1 MELLKAVFA
10 SAFLLIASPAAFA
23 YPGDLDLD
31 SFTDEH
37 PEGVNQEQK
46 KLEEE
51 KKADEKQANEQA
63 ANPERTLTD
72 TPKTSEELLALEEPL
87 IKPED
92 FLCNSSTE
100 YIRTIQFLRKT
111 QVILVTEQ
119 TARKI
124 ADLVSKSCDGG
135 ADRFAKILVMLKTV
149 GLSDKAA
156 VKMGL
161 QFAARSPDVQKN
173 FLEIFTHSFLAEF
186 FDYDYPTAVALAF
199 ELSKNYKGNPAQVR
213 DDFIELV
220 RFCKDGKK
228 LDLPSRLCAEFTIKV
243 ARLSQFYPQ
252 GVRTSFYK
260 LYQRFRED
268 KEFGIDIQ
276 TALRTTYGILKN
288 GPRAADNFFQGYDF
302 AIADKGLAMT
312 QGQAL
317 KFGLK
322 MAARSYR
329 GVEPPIFNEQPLRNK
344 LQPSGKP
351 PVDPAPQGPV
361 IQRSLSSDPTR

>member
-1 MELLKAVFA
+1 MDILKAF
-10 SAFLLIASPAAFA
+10 FILILLFGLSSRGFA
-23 YPGDLDLD
+23 YPEDLDLD
-31 SFTDEH
+31 TFTDEH
-37 PEGVNQEQK
+37 PNGVNAEQK
-46 KLEEE
+46 KAEEE
-51 KKADEKQANEQA
+51 KKADEKAGAEQA
-63 ANPERTLTD
+63 ANPEKKMTE
-72 TPKTSEELLALEEPL
+72 TPKTSEEELALEEPQ

-92 FLCNSSTE
+92 FLCNSSVE
-100 YIRTIQFLRKT
+100 YIRTLQFLRRT
-111 QVILVTEQ
+111 QIILVTEA
-119 TARKI
+119 TGRKI

-135 ADRFAKILVMLKTV
+135 ADRFAKILVLLKTV

-156 VKMGL
+156 VKLGL
-161 QFAARSPDVQKN
+161 EFASRTPDVQKN

-186 FDYDYPTAVALAF
+186 FDYDYPQAVALAF

-243 ARLSQFYPQ
+243 ARLSQFYPK
-252 GVRTSFYK
+252 GVRESFYK

-268 KEFGIDIQ
+268 KDFGIDIR
-276 TALRTTYGILKN
+276 TALQTTYGILKN

-302 AIADKGLAMT
+302 ALADKGLAMT

-322 MAARSYR
+322 MASRSYR
-329 GVEPPIFNEQPLRNK
+329 GIEPPIFNEPPLRNK
-344 LQPSGKP
+344 LPPSGSP
-351 PVDPAPQGPV
+351 PPAGTGPV